1 MLGNSRKKVITDL
14 AIPSARNNL
23 PGLVSNITSNAI
35 NIFERKTSGILKA
48 AVKAAKGFTLLT
60 SNEDMNNIIKIIKSS
75 EHSGV
80 LINGVNEK
88 VKHEIKNKKVN
99 FLELC

>member
-1 MLGNSRKKVITDL
+1 MLGNLHKKVITDL

-35 NIFERKTSGILKA
+35 NIFERKMSGILKA
-48 AVKAAKGFTLLT
+48 AVKAAKGFTLFI
-60 SNEDMNNIIKIIKSS
+60 SNEDMNIIIKIIKSS
-75 EHSGV
+75 EHS
-80 LINGVNEK
+80 GVNEK